1 MNQFNI
7 NLHEDE
13 AKYITIYKA
22 IKNAI
27 IQGKIKYDEKLP
39 SKRIL
44 AKFLNVSI
52 NTIINAYDLLNEE
65 EYILSKEKKGYFV
78 SYQKYNLTHQENFKI
93 SEEKINW
100 KYDFSSENVD
110 STIFPYY
117 TLKKIASDVISNSPS
132 IWLTKA
138 PRQGHINLR
147 NSIGNYLFQTKGMD
161 VNASNIIIVNSL
173 EDGLDIISHLIKIN
187 SVAIEEYTYLKVTS
201 YFQKQKKK
209 LLFCKTDNDG
219 IIINQNQVDLAY
231 VIPFNQF
238 PLSVKMSLK
247 RKTQILSS
255 NVKYIL
261 EDDFDCDLISN
272 QKMETSLYSLDN
284 TKVFYYGSFSHTLC
298 PGLRISYLVIPPHL
312 VDLYQKEY
320 GNSFSNISSLDQSIL
335 DKFLNDGHY
344 FRHLHQLRKTNQ
356 EKKQRII
363 KYLEKIDYIK
373 YQTNKLSFFFN
384 ITKPINYEKLKN
396 NLINSQIKI
405 KFLEDFSLNKQNKT
419 IILSYYSLTLEQ
431 IDDSLDCLFKIINES
446 LL

>member
-1 MNQFNI
+1 MNQLNI
-7 NLHEDE
+7 NLNENE
-13 AKYITIYKA
+13 VKYITIYKA

-39 SKRIL
+39 SKRTF

-52 NTIINAYDLLNEE
+52 NTIINAYDLLVEE

-78 SYQKYNLTHQENFKI
+78 IYQKYNLTQQKNLKLN
-93 SEEKINW
+93 EEVINW
-100 KYDFSSENVD
+100 KYDFSGENVD

-117 TLKKIASDVISNSPS
+117 TLKKISSDVISNSPS

-138 PRQGHINLR
+138 PRQGNINLR

-161 VNASNIIIVNSL
+161 VNSSNIIIVNSL
-173 EDGLDIISHLIKIN
+173 EDGLEIISHLIDIT
-187 SVAIEEYTYLKVTS
+187 SVALEEYSYLKVTK
-201 YFQKQKKK
+201 YFQKSQKKII
-209 LLFCKTDNDG
+209 FCNTDSDG
-219 IIINQNQVDLAY
+219 IVISHDHVDLAY

-238 PLSVKMSLK
+238 PLSIKMSLK

-320 GNSFSNISSLDQSIL
+320 GNSFSNISNLDQSIL
-335 DKFLNDGHY
+335 DKFLSEGHY
-344 FRHLHQLRKTNQ
+344 FRHLHQLRKVNQ
-356 EKKQRII
+356 EKKKKII
-363 KYLEKIDYIK
+363 NYLETIDYIK
-373 YQTNKLSFFFN
+373 YQTNKLSFFVN
-384 ITKPINYEKLKN
+384 ILKPFDDKRLKEDLLHN
-396 NLINSQIKI
+396 QVKV
-405 KFLEDFSLNKQNKT
+405 KFLEDFSLNQQNKT
-419 IILSYYSLTLEQ
+419 IIISYYSLSLEQ
-431 IDDSLDCLFKIINES
+431 IDDSLDFLFNIINNS